1 MTEVIPGS
9 KRERG
14 WRGRRGQELALRER
28 DRTGASRRSPPA
40 AVARSARSDRA
51 VRRWWYLPNVPPF
64 RYRWRLAVLVCAPLM
79 SSPFLASACSGSG
92 EATAH
97 SDAGT
102 PAPGALDGS
111 VEPDA
116 FAPPEDA
123 AGNGGGALDAGLDDA
138 GWTTFPGLPGTD
150 GGYARAIYV
159 DSVNGSDTNTGDSP
173 SQALQHV
180 SNTSKLHDLLSAADA
195 GGGIVVLLKPGSSWP
210 AEQLWIPTGGTA
222 DYPLLVTGEGWPD
235 DAGTTARPQVGGGIR
250 VIGNDL
256 NHVAMD
262 GLAVGPYPDGGT
274 FSSYGIDISVPGG
287 TDYLVEDCLITD
299 YYNLIAVAG
308 THTQPVTNLRVRRS
322 YLFGAY
328 GTGPVVAFDG
338 NDIVGALFEENFF
351 DYNGGPD
358 GDYLNPVL
366 EAPYTNV
373 LAHDIYFA
381 DDGTSVIAYD
391 VTLRRN
397 LFSRTLESVKGPYTG
412 SMDDNLFYDYSSGG
426 YIGTWG
432 AVFSNNVLLNGGG
445 FSASL
450 DNAHDPNTDAGAVTL
465 FCTNLQYNEG
475 SPYQGGGFAASTIGD
490 SIIGVNLDYV
500 GNIIDG
506 FDQAFQLH
514 DDDCFGYRFTS
525 NLIQA
530 DKLFE
535 FYGPWP
541 QPQCPLVAA
550 GNVYHSP
557 MGPGAA
563 GSDGYGLE
571 VNPGDGGPT
580 TYQDYAAMEAFLRED
595 GGAYEDASLAFADPT
610 RDIASY
616 LVATALAPASPAPTL
631 LDYLALLRSQAQTA
645 HQWNPALSVTA
656 VNAYLRAGHAMA
668 ERPFAYGSA
677 CP

>member
-1 MTEVIPGS
+1 M
-9 KRERG
+9 
-14 WRGRRGQELALRER
+14 LASPLLASGCSSGEGA
-28 DRTGASRRSPPA
+28 TGARADA
-40 AVARSARSDRA
+40 A
-51 VRRWWYLPNVPPF
+51 
-64 RYRWRLAVLVCAPLM
+64 LAAEGAADGP
-79 SSPFLASACSGSG
+79 SGS
-92 EATAH
+92 
-97 SDAGT
+97 
-102 PAPGALDGS
+102 
-111 VEPDA
+111 DA
-116 FAPPEDA
+116 FAAPGDA
-123 AGNGGGALDAGLDDA
+123 SGEGGDGGDALDSGLDDS
-138 GWTTFPGLPGTD
+138 GWTTLPGLPGTD

-173 SQALQHV
+173 AQALQHV
-180 SNTSKLHDLLSAADA
+180 SNTSKLHALLSAADPA
-195 GGGIVVLLKPGSSWP
+195 DAGGIVVVLKPGSTWP
-210 AEQLWIPTGGTA
+210 SEQLWLPTGGTA
-222 DYPLLVTGEGWPD
+222 AYPLLVTGEEWPD
-235 DAGTTARPQVGGGIR
+235 AGSTDRPQVGGGIR
-250 VIGNDL
+250 VIGDGL
-256 NHVAMD
+256 NHVAME
-262 GLAVGPYPDGGT
+262 GLAIGPYPEGGT
-274 FSSYGIDISVPGG
+274 FSSYGVDISVPGG
-287 TDYLVEDCLITD
+287 TDYLIEDCLITD

-328 GTGPVVAFDG
+328 GAGPVVAFDG
-338 NDIVGALFEENFF
+338 NDIVGALFEDDFF

-358 GDYLNPVL
+358 GNYLNAVL

-432 AVFSNNVLLNGGG
+432 AVFSNNVLVNGGG
-445 FSASL
+445 FSASI

-465 FCTNLQYNEG
+465 FCTNLQVNQG
-475 SPYQGGGFAASTIGD
+475 SPFQGGAFAASTIGD
-490 SIIGVNLDYV
+490 SIVGVNLDYV

-514 DDDCFGYRFTS
+514 DDDCFGYRFTK
-525 NLIQA
+525 NLVQA
-530 DKLFE
+530 DKFFE

-563 GSDGYGLE
+563 TGSGYGLE

-580 TYQDYAAMEAFLRED
+580 TYQGYAAMEAFLGED
-595 GGAYEDASLAFADPT
+595 GGTYADASLPFADPT
-610 RDIASY
+610 RDIGSY
-616 LVATALAPASPAPTL
+616 LVANALAPASPAPTL
-631 LDYLALLRSQAQTA
+631 LDYLALVRSQAATA
-645 HQWNPALSVTA
+645 HRWNPALSVSA

-668 ERPFAYGSA
+668 GRPFAYGSS